1 MATDLSNGTVNDILS
16 DPVAVDLLEKQPLM
30 RLAYTG
36 IDGAPRVIPVGY
48 LVRDG
53 QIIFCT
59 VPSSAK
65 VDALRNDPRVA
76 ITIDVGQPPC
86 CLLLRGTAEIEIVPG
101 VPDDYL
107 ESSLRGIPVEAHQQ
121 FEAQVRQ
128 LYDEMARIVITPAWA
143 RLLDFQRTAPRA
155 VERLVAAKTSG

>member
-1 MATDLSNGTVNDILS
+1 MATDLTNGSVEEILT
-16 DPVAVDLLEKQPLM
+16 DPVAMDLIDKEPLM

-36 IDGAPRVIPVGY
+36 TDGAPRVIPVGY

-53 QIIFCT
+53 QFIFCT

-65 VDALRNDPRVA
+65 VHALRSDPRVA
-76 ITIDVGQPPC
+76 ITVDVGQPPPC
-86 CLLLRGTAEIEIVPG
+86 CLLVRGTADIEIVPG

-107 ESSLRGIPVEAHQQ
+107 ESSFRGLPAESHEQ

-128 LYDEMARIVITPAWA
+128 LYDEMARIVITPTWA
-143 RLLDFQRTAPRA
+143 RLLDFQRTAPKA
-155 VERLVAAKTSG
+155 VERLVAAKGG